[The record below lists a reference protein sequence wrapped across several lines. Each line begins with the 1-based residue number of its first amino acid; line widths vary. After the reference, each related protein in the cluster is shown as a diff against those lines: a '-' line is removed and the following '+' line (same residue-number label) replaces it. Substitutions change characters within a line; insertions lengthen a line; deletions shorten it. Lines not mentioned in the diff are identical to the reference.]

1 MYNFSKLQSE
11 AACKNSVS
19 RTQVDNSTTMKTLTK
34 KSNDRNLPTNLKQNR
49 CSLRISCQANDENL
63 RCMCTNSSAC
73 SYDDIWN
80 GSSLSMH
87 IKKSLNPSTRTSH
100 NLFLNHDYDCI

>member
-34 KSNDRNLPTNLKQNR
+34 KSNDRNLPTNLNKIDAVYE
-49 CSLRISCQANDENL
+49 SLAKLMMKIYGVCVQTPVLVAMMIYGTD
-63 RCMCTNSSAC
+63 
-73 SYDDIWN
+73 
-80 GSSLSMH
+80 H
-87 IKKSLNPSTRTSH
+87 P
-100 NLFLNHDYDCI
+100 